1 MDNII
6 SNFTILETLS
16 KQISDLIYNNNYD
29 KVYELDLMRQSII
42 KDIIKEKSHDHNIK
56 NILKNLITQNESLIF
71 YSESNLENLKKNQ
84 SKFNKRLKAY
94 NKTK

>member
-6 SNFTILETLS
+6 SNFTTLEMLS

>member
-6 SNFTILETLS
+6 SNFTTLEMLS

-42 KDIIKEKSHDHNIK
+42 KNIIKEKSHDHNIK

>member
-6 SNFTILETLS
+6 SNFTTLEMLS

-56 NILKNLITQNESLIF
+56 NILKNLINQNESLIF
-71 YSESNLENLKKNQ
+71 YSENNLENLKKNQ
-84 SKFNKRLKAY
+84 NKFNKRLKAY